1 MAVTS
6 TLVVHFPSVLLLFH
20 TVTYLITLFCLCL
33 RSGQRQECNNEE
45 IFRVSVV
52 SHITRSH
59 LSAVAAAQLCLY
71 GQVYLMGWGS
81 SAGGLGNMSAVGIF
95 WIQQKFGQSKPLLVT
110 PELLYFNTSVLQKSW
125 KLLGECWS
133 LYLELMNGHHCSCH
147 SKGGRVAL
155 FPWTQ
160 VNSTSWAKRREK
172 RCFLYH
178 YMQVRSSPQSTES
191 VNVAYNFP
199 LSHLAFKSLN
209 TS

>member
-125 KLLGECWS
+125 KLLGKQHFMGQEKGEKMLPIPLHASKILSTVYRICECC
-133 LYLELMNGHHCSCH
+133 L
-147 SKGGRVAL
+147 
-155 FPWTQ
+155 
-160 VNSTSWAKRREK
+160 
-172 RCFLYH
+172 
-178 YMQVRSSPQSTES
+178 
-191 VNVAYNFP
+191 
-199 LSHLAFKSLN
+199 
-209 TS
+209 